1 MLKILEANSRLTEN
15 KINELLAVRD
25 NDFGVLFDSMSYSA
39 NGGGKRIRPTLTLE
53 FFRMLSP
60 NGSDEDGVLALA
72 AAIELIHT
80 YSLIH
85 DDLPCMDNDDF
96 RRGKPSNHKEFGE
109 ATALLA
115 GDALLTLAFEAVTSS
130 VTLSDKAKVNA
141 VSLLAKSAGA
151 NGMIGGQ
158 QLDLLGEERTRNAEN
173 FDFSLHRKMNLLK
186 TGALISAAAQL
197 GCIAAG
203 ADENAFTAARTYAE
217 NVGLAFQVTDDLL
230 DMGEEDEKTTYL
242 SFMTAKEAAEYAAS
256 LTENAVN
263 AVSGFGKSE
272 NLVALARF
280 IRDRKV

>member
-1 MLKILEANSRLTEN
+1 MLKILEANSRLTES
-15 KINELLAVRD
+15 KINELLANRD

-39 NGGGKRIRPTLTLE
+39 NGGGKRVRPTLTLE
-53 FFRMLSP
+53 FFRMLSE
-60 NGSDEDGVLALA
+60 NGSDVDGALTLA

-85 DDLPCMDNDDF
+85 DDLPCMDNDDM
-96 RRGKPSNHKEFGE
+96 RRGKPTNHKVFGE

-115 GDALLTLAFEAVTSS
+115 GDALLTLAFEAVTD
-130 VTLSDKAKVNA
+130 TPKLSDPAKVKA
-141 VSLLAKSAGA
+141 VSLLAKNAGS

-158 QLDLLGEERTRNAEN
+158 QLDLLGEEHSKS

-186 TGALISAAAQL
+186 TGALISASAQL
-197 GCIAAG
+197 GCIAAN
-203 ADENAFTAARTYAE
+203 ADDDAFAAARTYAE

-256 LTENAVN
+256 LTENAIKALSSFKN
-263 AVSGFGKSE
+263 TE
-272 NLVALARF
+272 TLTALAIF
-280 IRDRKV
+280 LRDRKV